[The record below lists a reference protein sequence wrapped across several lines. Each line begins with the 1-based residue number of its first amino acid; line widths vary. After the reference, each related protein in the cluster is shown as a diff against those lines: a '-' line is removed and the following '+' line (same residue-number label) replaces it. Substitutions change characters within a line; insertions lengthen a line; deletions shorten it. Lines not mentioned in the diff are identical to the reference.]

1 MHAHPVVNLRASQM
15 PSAASLIAAMDARG
29 IARTVLSPPLTT
41 SGDAGTDTYGA
52 TELSAL
58 VRQAPDRLAFAA
70 GGEVLN
76 QMLQRTAASDVT
88 LEDLARFRAEA
99 LAIVR
104 AGAVAFAELG
114 AEVFAAGKNMPGGH
128 THQTSPA
135 DHPFLLALAGIAADS
150 DMPIGLHMEAIT
162 AGAGQVPNIAAFE
175 RLLAANRLARIVW
188 LHAGWDRTGQRS
200 AGMMQ
205 SLLQQ
210 HPNLFMTLGPFGRG
224 RQCAA
229 GGGWA
234 VEAGVARAAA
244 RVSRPVRDRQR
255 SVLRSQAGPHRPC
268 SPDRRRAAGGPGAA
282 GRSRKSAKD
291 LPPAGLSSS
300 DGAVQFPLHLPV
312 REIPRMSIAPW
323 VDARDSR
330 AIDRKGILAW

>member
-1 MHAHPVVNLRASQM
+1 GAPALLALRCAAAEPGAIFADMHAHPVVNLRASQM

-150 DMPIGLHMEAIT
+150 DMPIGL
-162 AGAGQVPNIAAFE
+162 
-175 RLLAANRLARIVW
+175 
-188 LHAGWDRTGQRS
+188 
-200 AGMMQ
+200 
-205 SLLQQ
+205 
-210 HPNLFMTLGPFGRG
+210 
-224 RQCAA
+224 
-229 GGGWA
+229 
-234 VEAGVARAAA
+234 
-244 RVSRPVRDRQR
+244 
-255 SVLRSQAGPHRPC
+255 
-268 SPDRRRAAGGPGAA
+268 
-282 GRSRKSAKD
+282 
-291 LPPAGLSSS
+291 
-300 DGAVQFPLHLPV
+300 
-312 REIPRMSIAPW
+312 
-323 VDARDSR
+323 
-330 AIDRKGILAW
+330 